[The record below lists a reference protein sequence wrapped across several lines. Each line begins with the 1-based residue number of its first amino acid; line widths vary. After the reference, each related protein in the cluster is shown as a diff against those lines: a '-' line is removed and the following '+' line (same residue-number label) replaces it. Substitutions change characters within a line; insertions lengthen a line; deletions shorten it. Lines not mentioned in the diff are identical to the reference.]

1 MVWYGHMFENIN
13 VLADTFGMDAVVFA
27 TIFVVLSLW
36 SLAIKGVAL
45 WFSARRSQ
53 KVWFIVLLIL
63 NTFGILEVIYL
74 LMFRKAKTETVEA

>member
-1 MVWYGHMFENIN
+1 MFENIN